1 MESRLH
7 LCPPG
12 RGWKDFYMAAIFEDD
27 DAKIPDRIVEAERAL
42 ATRAAE
48 MFDTGDRDNQGR
60 ERQAMEN
67 AVYFLQL
74 LRKISGKMAL
84 SGEHSDNALH
94 ASSAVQASNNQN
106 QWA

>member
-27 DAKIPDRIVEAERAL
+27 DAKISDRIVEAEKAL
-42 ATRAAE
+42 AARAAE
-48 MFDTGDRDNQGR
+48 RFGTGDNQVR
-60 ERQAMEN
+60 EQQAMEN

-74 LRKISGKMAL
+74 LRKISGKVAL
-84 SGEHSDNALH
+84 SSEHSDNAAH
-94 ASSAVQASNNQN
+94 ASSAVQASSNQN
-106 QWA
+106 EWV